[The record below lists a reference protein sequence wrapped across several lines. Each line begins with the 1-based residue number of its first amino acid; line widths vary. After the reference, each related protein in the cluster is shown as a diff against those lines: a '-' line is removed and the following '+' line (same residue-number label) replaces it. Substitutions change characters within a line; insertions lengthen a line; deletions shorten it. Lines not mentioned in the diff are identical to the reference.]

1 MSKPLHRLW
10 EAAKSLLILLLSL
23 SALFLAG
30 QIFLSSGAAP
40 AGLFSGTPG
49 ASAAP
54 TQDPLGSVG
63 VARPVRM
70 AVTNANGRYG
80 VQYDDTAVDELFDD
94 LSGLLG
100 EALGS
105 AREPVRTNRRA
116 WEAALQRRGV
126 YYEFPGAVPLSLA
139 AVWLSGGES
148 ASPLTAEASRL
159 LLAQSESGDAV
170 HLYYVDASDGSYYTC
185 ETVVLFL
192 ELPDSYIPNGAT
204 FAFLQPERYGGLD
217 PDTLILSAP
226 PSPPVYQAADSLDPG
241 DTAAR
246 NALLRSLDFFPQSNA
261 IYPAADGWSVRDG
274 GDTLRLTSSGTVVY
288 HAGGELPR
296 YPVPKNA
303 SRAELVERTGE
314 LVWNAMA
321 PYCGA
326 ARIYLSGIT
335 QSEDAC
341 TLTYSYILSGAEVQL
356 GQEGWCAQFTIY
368 NGQITD
374 YTLRLRRYS
383 ATSETATLLP
393 EYQAMAAMDAMGA
406 AGRKLLLRYYDGG
419 NGSAAPSW
427 IAR

>member
-1 MSKPLHRLW
+1 MSKSFRRLW
-10 EAAKSLLILLLSL
+10 EAGKSLLILLLSL

-30 QIFLSSGAAP
+30 QVFLNSGTAPVGLLSSA
-40 AGLFSGTPG
+40 PG
-49 ASAAP
+49 ASSAP
-54 TQDPLGSVG
+54 TPDPLGSVG

-70 AVTNANGRYG
+70 AVNNANGRYG
-80 VQYDDTAVDELFDD
+80 VQYDDAAVDELFDS
-94 LSGLLG
+94 LGGLLG

-105 AREPVRTNRRA
+105 AQEPVRTNRRA

-126 YYEFPGAVPLSLA
+126 YYEFPSAVPLSLA
-139 AVWLSGGES
+139 AAWLSDGGN
-148 ASPLTAEASRL
+148 ASLLTAEASRL
-159 LLAQSESGDAV
+159 LLVESESGDAV

-192 ELPDSYIPNGAT
+192 DLPDNYIPNGAT
-204 FAFLQPERYGGLD
+204 FAFLQPERYSGLD
-217 PDTLILSAP
+217 PDTLILSDP
-226 PSPPVYQAADSLDPG
+226 PSPPIYQAADSLDLG
-241 DTAAR
+241 DTASR
-246 NALLRSLDFFPQSNA
+246 NALLRSLNFFPQSNA

-288 HAGGELPR
+288 HAGDGEPR
-296 YPVPKNA
+296 YPVPQGA
-303 SRAELVERTGE
+303 SRAELVELTGE

-335 QSEDAC
+335 QSRDAY
-341 TLTYSYILSGAEVQL
+341 TLTYSYTLSGAEVQL
-356 GQEGWCAQFTIY
+356 GREGWCAQFTVY

-383 ATSETATLLP
+383 ATAETATLLP

-419 NGSAAPSW
+419 TGSTAPSW